1 MKRII
6 LILIFI
12 FTLTSCDKDNSEI
25 KNEDF
30 SKTFTDV
37 GEITNKY
44 INIEQDAKKN
54 MISIMNDNKNYHAK
68 IRSVDEKELKSN
80 INKNLNKNK
89 KLQWTLDNFDKFS
102 HIEKVLVGNDIDTV
116 DFLYNLYND
125 KTNFNFFYGQSINLG
140 RKTPYY
146 VQWDNRW
153 AYDEIIENETIGIS
167 GCGPTSMAMVLSR
180 LLKDKKINPRIIS
193 QDAKNYMTHE
203 GISWSF
209 FKNESD
215 KYDIKTKEIKNDEK
229 EIINSLRKGPIIV
242 SVRHGYFTTG
252 GHIMVIDSY
261 ENGKLLINDP
271 NSVKNS
277 KLNWYYDDI
286 KDQIANVWAFSK

>member
-12 FTLTSCDKDNSEI
+12 FTLTSCGKDNSEI

-30 SKTFTDV
+30 SKTFNDV

-203 GISWSF
+203 GIAWSF

-215 KYDIKTKEIKNDEK
+215 KYGIKTKEIKNDEK
-229 EIINSLRKGPIIV
+229 EIRNSLIKGPLIV
-242 SVRHGYFTTG
+242 SVHHGYFTTG

>member
-6 LILIFI
+6 LVLIFI
-12 FTLTSCDKDNSEI
+12 FTLTSCGKDNSEI

-252 GHIMVIDSY
+252 GHIIVIDSY

>member
-37 GEITNKY
+37 GKITNKY

>member
-6 LILIFI
+6 LVLIFI
-12 FTLTSCDKDNSEI
+12 FTLTSCGKDSSEI

-30 SKTFTDV
+30 SKTFSDV

-229 EIINSLRKGPIIV
+229 EIINSLRKGPLIV

>member
-6 LILIFI
+6 LMIVFI
-12 FTLTSCDKDNSEI
+12 FTLTSCGKDNSEI

-89 KLQWTLDNFDKFS
+89 KLQWALDNFDKLS

-215 KYDIKTKEIKNDEK
+215 KYGIKTKEINNDEK
-229 EIINSLRKGPIIV
+229 EIRNALRKGPLIV
-242 SVRHGYFTTG
+242 SVHHGYFTTG
-252 GHIMVIDSY
+252 GHIIVIDSY

>member
-12 FTLTSCDKDNSEI
+12 FTLTSCGKDNSEI

-203 GISWSF
+203 GIAWSF

-215 KYDIKTKEIKNDEK
+215 KYGIKTKEIKNDEK
-229 EIINSLRKGPIIV
+229 EIRNSLIKGPLIV
-242 SVRHGYFTTG
+242 SVHHGYFTTG